1 MILKLAFKTQPSY
14 LYRVFEN
21 HAKAIKT
28 VKTINSNKNIAQG
41 RRKQT
46 EVIGGLGVQYLWK

>member
-1 MILKLAFKTQPSY
+1 MVLKLAFKTQPSY
-14 LYRVFEN
+14 LYLVFEN

-41 RRKQT
+41 RQKQT
-46 EVIGGLGVQYLWK
+46 EVIGVQYLWK